1 MTEKR
6 EYKIDATGKKLG
18 RVATEIAHVLNGK
31 DRTDFAKNIVAD
43 VIVTVDNASK
53 LDISDKQ
60 LAEKNYQRY
69 SGYPGGRTVLKM
81 GQVVNAKGFSEIVR
95 SAVYNM
101 LPANKLRKPRLK
113 NLIINE

>member
-6 EYKIDATGKKLG
+6 TYSIDATGKKLG
-18 RVATEIAHVLNGK
+18 RVATEVASVLLGK
-31 DRTDFAKNIVAD
+31 DQTDFAKNTVAQ
-43 VIVTVDNASK
+43 VVVTVDNASK
-53 LDISDKQ
+53 LDISAKQ
-60 LAEKNYQRY
+60 LTTKEYQRY

-81 GQVVNAKGFSEIVR
+81 AQVVDKKGYAELIR

-101 LPANKLRKPRLK
+101 LPANRLRKPRLK